1 MAENAK
7 EKPTMDALY
16 LSFMNMLAGH
26 FSSLAKNFKI
36 AVIKQM
42 LRLRLKA
49 MKYSLRFRYGRF
61 KRA

>member
-7 EKPTMDALY
+7 EEPTMDAPY

-26 FSSLAKNFKI
+26 FSSLAKKVKI

-49 MKYSLRFRYGRF
+49 MKYSLRFRYGRV